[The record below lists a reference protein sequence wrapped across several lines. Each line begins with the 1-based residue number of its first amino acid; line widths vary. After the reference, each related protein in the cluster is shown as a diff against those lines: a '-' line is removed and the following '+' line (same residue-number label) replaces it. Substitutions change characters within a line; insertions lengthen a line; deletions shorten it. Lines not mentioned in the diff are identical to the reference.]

1 MTYFAEELLESIG
14 AQDVSVRLEAGFTK
28 RLLKE
33 LGHLKSY
40 AEELSCLL
48 FLLNKAQVRE
58 TFLDK

>member
-1 MTYFAEELLESIG
+1 MTYFAEELLEGIG

-48 FLLNKAQVRE
+48 FL
-58 TFLDK
+58 